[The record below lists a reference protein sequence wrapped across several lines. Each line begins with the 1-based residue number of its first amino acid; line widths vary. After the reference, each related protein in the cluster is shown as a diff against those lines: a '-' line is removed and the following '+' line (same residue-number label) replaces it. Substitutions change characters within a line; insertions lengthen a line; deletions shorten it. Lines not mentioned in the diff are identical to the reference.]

1 MEKKRRAVLV
11 GDRATG
17 RGRDR
22 RARARGRG
30 ARDGVRPAGRGPR
43 RAGGGATTLKAETLT
58 YKNPEA
64 VDA

>member
-22 RARARGRG
+22 RARARGRV
-30 ARDGVRPAGRGPR
+30 ARDGVRPAARAAR
-43 RAGGGATTLKAETLT
+43 RAGCEFPSRKLKAET
-58 YKNPEA
+58 
-64 VDA
+64 

>member
-30 ARDGVRPAGRGPR
+30 ARDGVRPAA
-43 RAGGGATTLKAETLT
+43 RAAPGGWGCDDAES
-58 YKNPEA
+58 
-64 VDA
+64 

>member
-30 ARDGVRPAGRGPR
+30 ARDGVRPAARAAR
-43 RAGGGATTLKAETLT
+43 RAGCEFPSRKL
-58 YKNPEA
+58 
-64 VDA
+64 

>member
-30 ARDGVRPAGRGPR
+30 ARDGVRPAARAAR
-43 RAGGGATTLKAETLT
+43 RAGCESPLAKAESWNL
-58 YKNPEA
+58 
-64 VDA
+64 